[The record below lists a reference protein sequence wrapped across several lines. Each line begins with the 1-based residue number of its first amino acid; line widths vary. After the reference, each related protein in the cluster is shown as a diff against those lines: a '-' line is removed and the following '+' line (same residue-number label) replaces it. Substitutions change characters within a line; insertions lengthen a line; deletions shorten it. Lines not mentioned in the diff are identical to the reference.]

1 MVCYLCSFEYYATS
15 VKSFKKC

>member
-15 VKSFKKC
+15 VKSFKIC